1 MTELDLKQVARVVE
15 RAADRARR
23 EILPRFRCVDVET
36 KADGTPVTQAD
47 RAAEKVLREF
57 LEAEYPQ
64 FSFLGEETGESRR
77 ESRYQWVVDPID
89 GTLSFTRGLPFFA
102 TLIALLED
110 GEPILGLID
119 LPMLDQRY
127 IGWKGAGCRCNG
139 VPVYVSQETDLKR
152 AIISHGEPM
161 WFEKAGERDAFLRL
175 ATEIPFLRGY
185 TDAFGHAQ
193 VLSGGVDAMI
203 DLDLSPW
210 DTAASKIL
218 IREAGGECL
227 EIVYPDRKVALVL
240 GSPALVEQ
248 LRGFLKRAS

>member
-1 MTELDLKQVARVVE
+1 MTELDLKQIARTAE
-15 RAADRARR
+15 RAADLARR
-23 EILPRFRCVDVET
+23 EIIPRFRCVGVET

-47 RAAEKVLREF
+47 RAAEKVMREIF
-57 LEAEYPQ
+57 EGEYPE
-64 FSFLGEETGESRR
+64 FSFLGEESGEARR
-77 ESRYQWVVDPID
+77 KSRYQWVVDPID

-110 GEPILGLID
+110 GEPVLGVID

-127 IGWKGAGCRCNG
+127 VGWKGAGCRCNG
-139 VPVYVSQETDLKR
+139 VPVHVSQETDLKR
-152 AIISHGEPM
+152 AIISHGDPA
-161 WFEKAGERDAFLRL
+161 WFEKAGEREAFLRL

-218 IREAGGECL
+218 IREAGGVCH
-227 EIVYPDRKVALVL
+227 EIAYPNQKAALLL

-248 LRGFLKRAS
+248 LRGFLERAG

>member
-1 MTELDLKQVARVVE
+1 MTDLDLKQVARVAE
-15 RAADRARR
+15 RAADHARR
-23 EILPRFRCVDVET
+23 EIIPRFRCVGVET

-47 RAAEKVLREF
+47 RAAEKVLREI
-57 LEAEYPQ
+57 LETEYPE
-64 FSFLGEETGESRR
+64 FSFLGEETGEAKR

-110 GEPILGLID
+110 GEPVLGLID

-127 IGWKGAGCRCNG
+127 VGWRGAGCRCNG
-139 VPVYVSQETDLKR
+139 TPVRVSQETDLKR
-152 AIISHGEPM
+152 AIISHGDPA
-161 WFEKAGERDAFLRL
+161 WFTKAGEHDAFMRL
-175 ATEIPFLRGY
+175 ATEIPFFRGY

-210 DTAASKIL
+210 DTAATKIL
-218 IREAGGECL
+218 IREAGGVCL
-227 EIVYPDRKVALVL
+227 EIAYPQQKAALLL
-240 GSPALVEQ
+240 GSAALVEQ
-248 LRGFLKRAS
+248 LHGFLQRQG